1 MKLDLSKDKEKIRRY
16 IVKRIKSYP
25 IYVSDGPGEDDDP
38 IQAIMLGY
46 YAEQGGYT
54 YLVFDTRP
62 GKNFDGNWTLHIDE
76 LNMLHF
82 PKWCDFY
89 EKACD
94 GEAVTMVL
102 EDGTVKKLK
111 YNVDGEDELTRDDSR
126 KELDNYF
133 GEMLRKLMCELRED
147 GTLAKLP
154 LRKVAYYMIEEFDH
168 RYFWPEIKS
177 VPTKG
182 RILP

>member
-16 IVKRIKSYP
+16 IVKRIKNYP
-25 IYVSDGPGEDDDP
+25 IYVNDGPGEDDDP
-38 IQAIMLGY
+38 IQAIMLGF
-46 YAEQGGYT
+46 YASQGGHI

-76 LNMLHF
+76 LNILLF

-94 GEAVTMVL
+94 GEAVTLVL
-102 EDGTVKKLK
+102 DDGTVKKLT
-111 YNVDGEDELTRDDSR
+111 YDVDADDSF
-126 KELDNYF
+126 ELDTYF
-133 GEMLRKLMCELRED
+133 AEMLRKLMCELRED
-147 GTLAKLP
+147 GILAKLP
-154 LRKVAYYMIEEFDH
+154 LRKDAYFMIEEFDH

-177 VPTKG
+177 VTTKG
-182 RILP
+182 RILA

>member
-16 IVKRIKSYP
+16 IVKRIKNYP
-25 IYVSDGPGEDDDP
+25 VYVNDGPGEDDDP
-38 IQAIMLGY
+38 IQAVMLGF
-46 YAEQGGYT
+46 YAEQGGYI

-76 LNMLHF
+76 PNMLHF

-94 GEAVTMVL
+94 GEAVTLVL
-102 EDGTVKKLK
+102 DDGTVKKLA
-111 YNVDGEDELTRDDSR
+111 YNVGAADESF
-126 KELDNYF
+126 ELDTYF
-133 GEMLRKLMCELRED
+133 AEMLRKLMCELRED

-154 LRKVAYYMIEEFDH
+154 LRKDAYFMIEEFDG

-177 VPTKG
+177 VKTKG
-182 RILP
+182 RILN